1 MHGEMIRLAA
11 ESPQVTRV
19 FVNPAIKL
27 CAQLLS

>member
-1 MHGEMIRLAA
+1 MIRLAA